1 MKRTAGFVAS
11 LCALLFLALTSTLQ
25 AETLTASVIMTPGA
39 EITPPVPPPAAATGG
54 AIVTINITRG
64 AGGAITAATM
74 NFRGSFSFPASV
86 SVIGFHIHEG
96 AANANGPIIW
106 DLAVNTGSAIF
117 FNGGS
122 GFIDLNVPNVNLAR
136 LPDLLANPSRFYVNL
151 HTRDNPAG
159 AIRGQITKFV
169 ETLGNTVPMNT
180 AQEVNPPA
188 PLPAGAT
195 GVGTYTINPVR
206 NTVTGEIT
214 GGSFRFTVT
223 PNIPAGS
230 VVRGLHIHEAVAG
243 VNGPIVLDSGLSG
256 TNSITLTTGTE
267 TITAASVVTSTSLE
281 PFKRFINN
289 PVGFYMN
296 LHTSANPAGVI
307 RGQMTSLTSPPVIE
321 FTPTTFLTT
330 DSASANVNLFL
341 SGANFATTFLA
352 NGQTV
357 SSGIDEVT
365 AFYGVTIPGSLRGNA
380 GVIYVQAKNSDGL
393 LSAPR
398 AIVVAPQNKVN
409 AIAATTVDGAKFGP
423 IVSPESIASAFGT
436 LLASQNANATA
447 LPLPTS
453 LDGTSVYVN
462 GAAAGLF
469 FVSGGQINYLIPPGT
484 LIGPG
489 QVVVLAKDGTVSR
502 GAANVAITIPAILT
516 RKADGT
522 GAPAAVA
529 SADGQN
535 FNIPVSNPDG
545 TPNPIDAGNFVALF
559 GTGMRFVSTA
569 ITNSITI
576 GGTNITPLFVGPQ
589 GQLEGVDQVN
599 LQIPQSLAGRGEV
612 DLIITL
618 DGKPTNLV
626 KLRIK

>member
-1 MKRTAGFVAS
+1 
-11 LCALLFLALTSTLQ
+11 
-25 AETLTASVIMTPGA
+25 
-39 EITPPVPPPAAATGG
+39 
-54 AIVTINITRG
+54 
-64 AGGAITAATM
+64 
-74 NFRGSFSFPASV
+74 
-86 SVIGFHIHEG
+86 
-96 AANANGPIIW
+96 
-106 DLAVNTGSAIF
+106 
-117 FNGGS
+117 
-122 GFIDLNVPNVNLAR
+122 
-136 LPDLLANPSRFYVNL
+136 
-151 HTRDNPAG
+151 
-159 AIRGQITKFV
+159 
-169 ETLGNTVPMNT
+169 
-180 AQEVNPPA
+180 
-188 PLPAGAT
+188 
-195 GVGTYTINPVR
+195 
-206 NTVTGEIT
+206 
-214 GGSFRFTVT
+214 
-223 PNIPAGS
+223 
-230 VVRGLHIHEAVAG
+230 
-243 VNGPIVLDSGLSG
+243 
-256 TNSITLTTGTE
+256 
-267 TITAASVVTSTSLE
+267 
-281 PFKRFINN
+281 
-289 PVGFYMN
+289 
-296 LHTSANPAGVI
+296 
-307 RGQMTSLTSPPVIE
+307 
-321 FTPTTFLTT
+321 
-330 DSASANVNLFL
+330 
-341 SGANFATTFLA
+341 
-352 NGQTV
+352 
-357 SSGIDEVT
+357 
-365 AFYGVTIPGSLRGNA
+365 
-380 GVIYVQAKNSDGL
+380 
-393 LSAPR
+393 
-398 AIVVAPQNKVN
+398 VAPQNKVN